1 MVVVTGATG
10 HIGNTLVRALLA
22 RGEKVRCLVLP
33 GDDLRPLKGLD
44 VELIEGDVRHREA
57 LDRVFRGARVVY
69 HLASVIDLV
78 PRRAGLLYEVNVGG
92 TRNVVEACLACGVE
106 RLVYTSSIHALAE
119 PPEGVTFDESAP
131 PDPARVRSHYGKS
144 KALATLEVLE
154 GVKRGLDAVVVSPTG
169 VVGPYDFRPSDMGR
183 LILDFMRRRLWAYV
197 EGAYDFVDVRDV
209 VQGHLAACA
218 RGVRGENY
226 ILSGERV
233 TVRQMMEW
241 LAEIT
246 GVPAPRLCL
255 PTWGARLVAEVASL
269 WAAATGG
276 RPRINRESLDVLRSN
291 SRISH
296 AKATRELGYR
306 PRPLRDSLADT
317 VEWFR
322 GSGMVGDPPRGRA
335 RAKVAESVR
344 SGPDGVPSQWKH

>member
-1 MVVVTGATG
+1 MIVVTGATG

-22 RGEKVRCLVLP
+22 RGEEVRCLVLP
-33 GDDLRPLKGLD
+33 GEDLRPLEGLG
-44 VELIEGDVRHREA
+44 VELREGDVRQREA
-57 LDRVFRGARVVY
+57 LDRTFRGARVVY
-69 HLASVIDLV
+69 HLASVIDLL
-78 PRRAGLLYEVNVGG
+78 PRHAGVMYEVNVGG

-106 RLVYTSSIHALAE
+106 RLVYTGSIHALAE
-119 PPEGVTFDESAP
+119 PPEGVTMDESAP
-131 PDPARVRSHYGKS
+131 PDPARIPSHYGKS

-154 GVKRGLDAVVVSPTG
+154 GVKRGLDAVVVSPSG
-169 VVGPYDFRPSDMGR
+169 VVGPHDFRPSDMGR

-209 VQGHLAACA
+209 AEGHLAACT
-218 RGVRGENY
+218 RGTRGENY

-255 PTWGARLVAEVASL
+255 PSWAARVVEEVSSL
-269 WAAATGG
+269 WAAVIGG
-276 RPRINRESLDVLRSN
+276 RPRITRESLRVLKSN
-291 SRISH
+291 SYISH
-296 AKATRELGYR
+296 AKATRELGYH
-306 PRPLRDSLADT
+306 PRPLRESLADT

-322 GSGMVGDPPRGRA
+322 EVGWGA
-335 RAKVAESVR
+335 ASV
-344 SGPDGVPSQWKH
+344 